1 MKEQLNLDER
11 ANQLRASLAALQLSL
26 SNQSRLLYL
35 VEACRENPIQDNL
48 DVLAAED
55 KRQLDFIKSI
65 TESVLT
71 KRT

>member
-11 ANQLRASLAALQLSL
+11 ANQLRASLAALQFSL